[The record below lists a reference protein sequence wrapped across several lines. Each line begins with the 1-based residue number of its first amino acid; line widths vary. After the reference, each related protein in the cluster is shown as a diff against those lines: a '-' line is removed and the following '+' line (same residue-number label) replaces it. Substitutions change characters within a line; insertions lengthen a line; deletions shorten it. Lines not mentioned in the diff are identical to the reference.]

1 MPTIAVLN
9 PKGGSGKT
17 TVATCLARALESDG
31 SRVLLV
37 DSDPQ
42 GSARDWHA
50 IHPDN
55 PTPVVGMDR
64 AGGLRTLEQMAGYD
78 WMVIDGAG
86 RYEKITAET
95 VRIADFV
102 LIPVQ
107 PSPYDVW
114 AISELID
121 LVKQRQAISGGQ
133 PILGAVISRTIPGT
147 VLGRDI
153 NEALAEIGVER
164 LDIQLGQRQVYPQ
177 TANQG
182 CTPIEADPDGK
193 ASLEILA
200 LADEIRQV
208 FKDGN

>member
-50 IHPDN
+50 IDPDN

-86 RYEKITAET
+86 RYEKITAEA
-95 VRIADFV
+95 VRIADLV

-107 PSPYDVW
+107 PSPYDIW
-114 AISELID
+114 AISELVD
-121 LVKQRQAISGGQ
+121 LVKQRQTITGGQ
-133 PILGAVISRTIPGT
+133 PILGAVISRTVRGT

-153 NEALAEIGVER
+153 NEALFGIGVEQ
-164 LDIQLGQRQVYPQ
+164 LDAQLGQRQIYPQ

-182 CTPIEADPDGK
+182 RTPLEADPDGK
-193 ASLEILA
+193 AAFEVAA
-200 LADEIRQV
+200 LADEIREV
-208 FKDGN
+208 FKDGS

>member
-50 IHPDN
+50 IDPDN

-86 RYEKITAET
+86 RYEKITAEA
-95 VRIADFV
+95 VRIADLV

-107 PSPYDVW
+107 PSPYDIW
-114 AISELID
+114 AIAELID
-121 LVKQRQAISGGQ
+121 LVKQRQTISGGQ
-133 PILGAVISRTIPGT
+133 PILGAVISRMVPGT

-153 NEALAEIGVER
+153 NEALAEIGVEH
-164 LDIQLGQRQVYPQ
+164 LDTQLGQRQIYPQ

-182 CTPIEADPDGK
+182 RTPLEADPDGK
-193 ASLEILA
+193 AALEISA
-200 LADEIRQV
+200 LADEIRKV
-208 FKDGN
+208 FKDGY

>member
-50 IHPDN
+50 IDPDN

-86 RYEKITAET
+86 RYEKITAEA
-95 VRIADFV
+95 VRIADLV

-107 PSPYDVW
+107 PSPYDIW
-114 AISELID
+114 AISELVD
-121 LVKQRQAISGGQ
+121 LVKQRQTITGGQ
-133 PILGAVISRTIPGT
+133 PILGAVISRTVPGT

-153 NEALAEIGVER
+153 NEALFGIGVEQ
-164 LDIQLGQRQVYPQ
+164 LDAQLGQRQIYPQ

-182 CTPIEADPDGK
+182 RTPLEADPDGK
-193 ASLEILA
+193 AAFEVAA
-200 LADEIRQV
+200 LADEIREV
-208 FKDGN
+208 FKDGS